1 MSSPPSMPNGS
12 VNATPEAQLAPATA
26 EQVDILI
33 VDDRAENLLALEAIL
48 EPLHQRL
55 VRASS
60 GEETLRRLLERD
72 FALILLDVQMPGMNG
87 FETARIIKSRERS
100 KYIPIIFLTAISK
113 EEAYVFE
120 GYSVGAVDYL
130 FKPFQPEILRSK
142 VAAFVDLYVRQRNVA
157 AKEALVRE
165 SERREMELRHMR
177 ELWESQARFREVVTS
192 ALDAIILFDESGIVT
207 LFNSAAEAM
216 FACASA
222 EAVGTPIARFFAD
235 EEQSVRELRLFAE
248 ERDGQR
254 ATRQVPTTSIL
265 ELTAKRGSGDV
276 FPIEASVSLLK
287 SRNDRTFTLI
297 LRDVSERARH
307 EEMLKQQ
314 AVSLA
319 NTMGELKA
327 LNDELNE
334 RQQDLERAMTARS
347 RFYASMSHEL
357 RTPINAVLGYSTLL
371 LENIYGPLNEKQ
383 KEGIERTHKAAKHL
397 LELVNDV
404 LDLSKIEAGKIDL
417 RLQPV
422 SFPSIIEDL
431 FVTVR
436 PLADQ
441 YGSTLRIEHT
451 GESIRVVSDP
461 RRVRQILLNL
471 LSNAIKFGRGKP
483 IRVALTHRDDNG
495 ITVEVIDEGEGI
507 APDDQERIF
516 QEFVQLGKT
525 QLTEGTG
532 LGLPISRR
540 LAELLRGSLTLHSEL
555 GRGSTFRLSLPPTA
569 ERAPNGR
576 ITDQDITPAPSDD
589 RVTRGLARDDR
600 EGMKEPEPQ
609 TPSRMAS

>member
-1 MSSPPSMPNGS
+1 MSGPMPNDDTRARS
-12 VNATPEAQLAPATA
+12 RAPEVAPADD
-26 EQVDILI
+26 QVDILI
-33 VDDRAENLLALEAIL
+33 VDDRPENLLALEAIL

-60 GEETLRRLLERD
+60 GEEALRRLLERD

-87 FETARIIKSRERS
+87 FETARIIKSRERT

-142 VAAFVDLYVRQRNVA
+142 VAAFVDLYIRQRNIA
-157 AKEALVRE
+157 AQEALLRE
-165 SERREMELRHMR
+165 SQRRELELRHMR

-192 ALDAIILFDESGIVT
+192 ALDAIILFDEAGRIT
-207 LFNSAAEAM
+207 LFNSAAEEM
-216 FACASA
+216 FRCQSA
-222 EAVGTPIARFFAD
+222 DAVGASITRFFPNG
-235 EEQSVRELRLFAE
+235 EQTLEQLRAFAGKRGGNSNGEQDGESVRALAAC
-248 ERDGQR
+248 R
-254 ATRQVPTTSIL
+254 ATGET
-265 ELTAKRGSGDV
+265 
-276 FPIEASVSLLK
+276 FPIEASVSVLDAQ
-287 SRNDRTFTLI
+287 RRPTYTLI
-297 LRDVSERARH
+297 VRDVSERVRQ
-307 EEMLKQQ
+307 EEMLRQQ

-319 NTMGELKA
+319 NTMRELKA
-327 LNDELNE
+327 LNDELSE
-334 RQQDLERAMTARS
+334 RQQELERAMTARS

-371 LENIYGPLNEKQ
+371 LENIYGPLNDKQ
-383 KEGIERTHKAAKHL
+383 REGIERTHKAAKHL

-422 SFPSIIEDL
+422 SFPSLIEDL

-451 GESIRVVSDP
+451 GDSIRVVSDP

-483 IRVALTHRDDNG
+483 IRVALNRRDDG
-495 ITVEVIDEGEGI
+495 GVIVEVVDEGEGI
-507 APDDQERIF
+507 APEDQERIF

-540 LAELLRGSLTLHSEL
+540 LAELLRGSLTLDSQL

-569 ERAPNGR
+569 ERANGTR
-576 ITDQDITPAPSDD
+576 IADQEATPRPTDERASA
-589 RVTRGLARDDR
+589 ARDDAADDEQEAPGPHLR
-600 EGMKEPEPQ
+600 SGV
-609 TPSRMAS
+609 AS

>member
-1 MSSPPSMPNGS
+1 
-12 VNATPEAQLAPATA
+12 
-26 EQVDILI
+26 
-33 VDDRAENLLALEAIL
+33 
-48 EPLHQRL
+48 
-55 VRASS
+55 
-60 GEETLRRLLERD
+60 
-72 FALILLDVQMPGMNG
+72 
-87 FETARIIKSRERS
+87 
-100 KYIPIIFLTAISK
+100 
-113 EEAYVFE
+113 
-120 GYSVGAVDYL
+120 
-130 FKPFQPEILRSK
+130 
-142 VAAFVDLYVRQRNVA
+142 
-157 AKEALVRE
+157 
-165 SERREMELRHMR
+165 
-177 ELWESQARFREVVTS
+177 VTS
-192 ALDAIILFDESGIVT
+192 ALDAIICFDEAGTIT
-207 LFNSAAEAM
+207 LFNSAAESM
-216 FACASA
+216 FGCPSA
-222 EAVGTPIARFFAD
+222 EAVSTPIARFFAD
-235 EEQSVRELRLFAE
+235 EEQSLRELRLFAE
-248 ERDGQR
+248 DRDGQR
-254 ATRQVPTTSIL
+254 PSKQAPSTSIL
-265 ELTAKRGSGDV
+265 ELTAKRPSGEL

-287 SRNDRTFTLI
+287 SRTDRTYTLI
-297 LRDVSERARH
+297 LRDVSERVRH

-422 SFPSIIEDL
+422 SFPSLIEDL

-483 IRVALTHRDDNG
+483 IRVALTRRDDNG

-555 GRGSTFRLSLPPTA
+555 GGGSTFRLSLPPTA
-569 ERAPNGR
+569 ERAPNVR
-576 ITDQDITPAPSDD
+576 ITDQDTTPAPSDE
-589 RVTRGLARDDR
+589 RATRGVARDDA
-600 EGMKEPEPQ
+600 EGMKEPGSH